1 MSADKSTKLTRSKIR
16 EAVEAALEEYSS
28 IKINLSSKTAREA
41 IAIKVTSDL
50 IDKFD
55 LET

>member
-1 MSADKSTKLTRSKIR
+1 MSTDKLTRSKIR
-16 EAVEAALEEYSS
+16 ETVEAALEEYSS
-28 IKINLSSKTAREA
+28 IQINLSSKTAREA

>member
-1 MSADKSTKLTRSKIR
+1 MSTDKLTRSKIR
-16 EAVEAALEEYSS
+16 ETVEAALEEYSS